1 MTQNRS
7 IMMKRTPTLYLLF
20 ISGFCYLTVGSSDFH
35 LITLLKNYQEAK
47 SHCREMYTDLATVH
61 NATDM
66 NNLITLVSNTTPR
79 AWIGL
84 ENDNVWMWHWS
95 WPDQKV
101 DFFKWRAG
109 EPKEKNEDACAA
121 MDERGEWFESSCG
134 TKRRFLCHGNSDTG
148 GHMFVSD
155 TKSWRDAQN
164 HCRGLSSDLVS
175 IHSEEENEAVRNV
188 SVSQDVWIGL
198 FRDPW
203 KWSDGSNS
211 SFRYWKPIQPNY
223 LEGQD
228 CVAAIFKDNGRWNDL
243 RCTGKRNFV
252 CHGAK
257 KSIATTTDQTSTHE
271 TLVTHKL
278 PTNLTMPPNSSSQ
291 GVITFHF
298 TVVAVSH
305 QSNSSNFTTKEAST
319 ASNLP
324 TTTTTTTATADPLS
338 YVNSTVLNNATTEMS
353 SMTATHLPPTTTV
366 QVSALTTLTTSSQN
380 TTQSSTLLP
389 TENNQDLTSG
399 NLILIQEN
407 MTWTEAMSYCREH
420 HFDLVYI
427 TSRDIQKKVAE
438 KARNATS
445 AHVWL
450 GLRYT
455 CNFDFWFW
463 TSSATGC
470 YQNWAPGQGSGVKY
484 DCGVTGAIE
493 ATGRQQWV
501 GLPETE
507 KLNFICHAC
516 AG

>member
-20 ISGFCYLTVGSSDFH
+20 ISGFCHLTVGSSDFH

-61 NATDM
+61 DATDM

-188 SVSQDVWIGL
+188 SVSRDVWIGL

-252 CHGAK
+252 CHG
-257 KSIATTTDQTSTHE
+257 
-271 TLVTHKL
+271 
-278 PTNLTMPPNSSSQ
+278 
-291 GVITFHF
+291 
-298 TVVAVSH
+298 
-305 QSNSSNFTTKEAST
+305 
-319 ASNLP
+319 
-324 TTTTTTTATADPLS
+324 
-338 YVNSTVLNNATTEMS
+338 
-353 SMTATHLPPTTTV
+353 
-366 QVSALTTLTTSSQN
+366 
-380 TTQSSTLLP
+380 
-389 TENNQDLTSG
+389 G

-470 YQNWAPGQGSGVKY
+470 YQNWAPGQGSEVKY